1 MAKICLVEDDP
12 AVRAQLALLLE
23 HAGHEVTALERFDH
37 LSEDILA
44 AEPDAVVLDLGLPGT
59 DGQYVARALRQQSQ
73 VPLMVLTSRAS
84 ELDELMALTMGADDF
99 VQKSANPQL
108 ILAHLDALL
117 RRGKSQAPSAVLSEG
132 GLALDTVRS
141 EASYAGKTVE
151 LSRNELRIL
160 EQLMR
165 KKGGICSRE
174 DLMEALWTSDAFVDD
189 NTLTVNVNRLRQTL
203 SRLGLKSAVVTFRGQ
218 GYALRLEQA

>member
-1 MAKICLVEDDP
+1 
-12 AVRAQLALLLE
+12 
-23 HAGHEVTALERFDH
+23 
-37 LSEDILA
+37 
-44 AEPDAVVLDLGLPGT
+44 
-59 DGQYVARALRQQSQ
+59 
-73 VPLMVLTSRAS
+73 MVLTSRAS